1 MAIFEADKAV
11 LLAKIEGTYNQDPGP
26 AAANLIVAHDIKV
39 DPTGVEL
46 KRDALLSVEGKLPS
60 EMYEGPVK
68 ITFKTHL
75 FAVAAPG
82 SAIVLGPL
90 FKGVSMAET
99 LGSGYSRYT
108 LALASDGNTASLTF
122 YFYHG
127 GRLYKATGCCGGL
140 KVDAKVGELFEM
152 EWEFSGNWAL
162 AGISDT
168 AFPSLSGMPTLGAPL
183 RFAGA
188 VFTFDGAALKI
199 ANCKIDFGQK
209 VVGRKDPA
217 AVNGIG
223 RWWVES
229 IEPKASLDPQADALE
244 TYNPWQ
250 KAVEKDLGTLIM
262 RVTAGSVI
270 HKFQVTNMQPS
281 WPKPGERDGL
291 QAYAIDA
298 TARASAEDV
307 GYSALFEATAI

>member
-1 MAIFEADKAV
+1 
-11 LLAKIEGTYNQDPGP
+11 
-26 AAANLIVAHDIKV
+26 
-39 DPTGVEL
+39 
-46 KRDALLSVEGKLPS
+46 
-60 EMYEGPVK
+60 
-68 ITFKTHL
+68 
-75 FAVAAPG
+75 
-82 SAIVLGPL
+82 
-90 FKGVSMAET
+90 
-99 LGSGYSRYT
+99 
-108 LALASDGNTASLTF
+108 
-122 YFYHG
+122 
-127 GRLYKATGCCGGL
+127 
-140 KVDAKVGELFEM
+140 VDAKVGELFEM

-229 IEPKASLDPQADALE
+229 IEPKASLDPQADALA